1 MRSPNSSMMQARRSL
16 PYFLLTAW
24 ALFIA
29 INISPLRYLQ
39 GDEVGYLD
47 PAINLHEGRGF
58 ISTAWWQSSNQ
69 FFACNL
75 PLYPA
80 VSFIWFN
87 IFGADLAQGRLL
99 SLTLFVLSTGIII
112 LTLRRAK
119 VFLGGTGQEIL
130 FLLLWLLGL
139 YSSSISQFARPE
151 ALCLFFLSIYLFS
164 WTVSSPLLSAFAL
177 IVTGI
182 GASLSGLQLVTV
194 FGFYTLL
201 AFGFDPQKA
210 LRITL
215 FLVLGGITG
224 AAIAVSIYTSHGV
237 LGIFISSTFGLG
249 PNRAQWQG
257 FRDPA
262 LLCMT
267 ILGFF
272 LWIRY
277 HKSLPFKIRRI
288 LLLGSI
294 GGPLVAG
301 GLYGLS
307 KFPQYY
313 CFFALLPP
321 IVGISAAL
329 PLLWSKIPQ
338 RARAFSV
345 LAIVASIAGFP
356 LYLVYYWNTKDQ
368 RNLSQVERYCREQ
381 VIPGS
386 IIFCD
391 PAAYFSVRRIAAK
404 TYTQFYLAQASAD
417 ERASISKVILLS
429 RNAPPYID
437 QPTVFSQLGG
447 DWHESGR
454 LDSEAAAPLRIRA
467 LSFLNRLSYLQPYNF
482 TAWDIH
488 HHR

>member
-1 MRSPNSSMMQARRSL
+1 MARSL
-16 PYFLLTAW
+16 GFGQQGKWPYFWL
-24 ALFIA
+24 ALWTILVA
-29 INISPLRYLQ
+29 LNISPLRYLQ

-47 PAINLHEGRGF
+47 PAINLCEGRGF
-58 ISTAWWQSSNQ
+58 VSTAWWQPADQ

-80 VSFIWFN
+80 VSFIWFK
-87 IFGADLAQGRLL
+87 IFGADLPQGRLL
-99 SLTLFVLSTGIII
+99 SLTLFALSTVII
-112 LTLRRAK
+112 LQTLRRAM
-119 VFLGGTGQEIL
+119 VFRSSRQEIL

-139 YSSSISQFARPE
+139 YSGSISQFARPE
-151 ALCLFFLSIYLFS
+151 ALCLFFLSTYMFS
-164 WTVSSPLLSAFAL
+164 WTVSSPSLSALAL
-177 IVTGI
+177 MLTGI

-194 FGFYTLL
+194 LGFYSLL
-201 AFGFDPQKA
+201 AFGLDPRKA
-210 LRITL
+210 LRQTL

-224 AAIAVSIYTSHGV
+224 AAIAAALYASQGV
-237 LGIFISSTFGLG
+237 LGVFISSTFGLG

-262 LLCMT
+262 LWCTTL
-267 ILGFF
+267 LGFA
-272 LWIRY
+272 LWIRFR
-277 HKSLPFKIRRI
+277 KLLPSPIGRV
-288 LLLGSI
+288 LLLGSL
-294 GGPLVAG
+294 GGILVAG

-321 IVGISAAL
+321 IIGISATL
-329 PLLWSKIPQ
+329 PLLWPAISNLTRTI
-338 RARAFSV
+338 SV
-345 LAIVASIAGFP
+345 LAVLASITGFP
-356 LYLVYYWNTKDQ
+356 LYLAYYWNTKDQ
-368 RNLSQVERYCREQ
+368 RNLALVEQYCRDQ
-381 VIPGS
+381 VTPGS

-404 TYTQFYLAQASAD
+404 TYTQFYLDHANAD

-429 RNAPPYID
+429 KNAPPYID

-447 DWHESGR
+447 DWQESGR
-454 LDSEAAAPLRIRA
+454 LDSEAAAPLRIRT

-482 TAWDIH
+482 TAWDIQ